1 MDDFARDMG
10 GRMIIRVRR
19 QFFSMQSPCTRTSIP
34 GLFSQISEVCPF
46 MSTIHLPA
54 AKSSADMHLTW
65 HVSTKLSDRT
75 FRSGTQ
81 DEDAGPVGKG
91 TRKRK
96 GTLTAEEFGDDDDSD
111 GAGAKAVRFARSTA
125 GSLGGRSM
133 RTAAGKSTAGRSQA
147 SRGSAASF
155 ASKASTKRGFEHSG
169 TR

>member
-1 MDDFARDMG
+1 M
-10 GRMIIRVRR
+10 
-19 QFFSMQSPCTRTSIP
+19 
-34 GLFSQISEVCPF
+34 
-46 MSTIHLPA
+46 
-54 AKSSADMHLTW
+54 
-65 HVSTKLSDRT
+65 
-75 FRSGTQ
+75 
-81 DEDAGPVGKG
+81 GKG

-111 GAGAKAVRFARSTA
+111 GAKAVRFARSTN

-155 ASKASTKRGFEHSG
+155 ASKASTKRGSEHSG